1 MVNDDVFEW
10 DDLPQAVAVFG
21 PGVIGLELGQSL
33 HRLGVKVKV
42 FGLGGQVGP
51 LTDPDVMAYAN
62 RAFQQEF
69 YLDADVKVESMK
81 RIAGDKVEIQFI
93 NQQGEL
99 ETFIVDYVL
108 AATGR
113 RPNVDK
119 LALDNTDVALDE
131 RGVPKADHY
140 TLQTSVPQSL
150 LQAMPATKSRC
161 CMKPQIKD
169 ALPAI
174 TQAASLTFARVYA
187 ARQFLRCFLIHKSL
201 WSGKPISS

>member
-1 MVNDDVFEW
+1 
-10 DDLPQAVAVFG
+10 
-21 PGVIGLELGQSL
+21 
-33 HRLGVKVKV
+33 
-42 FGLGGQVGP
+42 
-51 LTDPDVMAYAN
+51 
-62 RAFQQEF
+62 
-69 YLDADVKVESMK
+69 MK

-131 RGVPKADHY
+131 RGYPKQITTHCKPRY
-140 TLQTSVPQSL
+140 LQSL
-150 LQAMPATKSRC
+150 LQAMPATRSRC

-187 ARQFLRCFLIHKSL
+187 ARQFLRCFLTHKSL
-201 WSGKPISS
+201 WSGKPINS